1 MPTTPSKQR
10 APCSANNAS
19 PRDSAAM
26 AAASPRAPD
35 RGVIGTGALA
45 AQSPKS
51 HRHAEHNRP
60 RRRPPRKI
68 DCGPADLSP
77 PQALS
82 PRAGRPQAPYRE
94 SARSSPFASPSTL
107 AAPSPH
113 PPPSTLHP
121 PPSTLHLPP
130 STLPNRPHPSPP
142 YRRRNPTRCSTSS
155 SRQAPT
161 LFDKSSTRAR
171 LPKKRLENSPRGSP
185 PRTGLRRPHDSQPLC
200 LASLANHASRPAVA
214 GGR

>member
-1 MPTTPSKQR
+1 MPKTPSKQR

-51 HRHAEHNRP
+51 HRHAKRNRP

-68 DCGPADLSP
+68 DCAPADFS
-77 PQALS
+77 
-82 PRAGRPQAPYRE
+82 
-94 SARSSPFASPSTL
+94 
-107 AAPSPH
+107 
-113 PPPSTLHP
+113 PPPSTEPARLPPPSPIPRVRALLAFRLTLHPRRTLHP
-121 PPSTLHLPP
+121 PPSTLHPPP

-185 PRTGLRRPHDSQPLC
+185 PGLACAVPTT
-200 LASLANHASRPAVA
+200 ASLFASPL
-214 GGR
+214 

>member
-1 MPTTPSKQR
+1 MPTTPSRQR

-51 HRHAEHNRP
+51 HRHAKRNRP

-82 PRAGRPQAPYRE
+82 PRAGRPQAPRHE
-94 SARSSPFASPSTL
+94 SARPSPL
-107 AAPSPH
+107 AA
-113 PPPSTLHP
+113 PSTLHP

-185 PRTGLRRPHDSQPLC
+185 PGLACAVPTT
-200 LASLANHASRPAVA
+200 ASLFASPL
-214 GGR
+214 

>member
-10 APCSANNAS
+10 GPCSANNAS

-51 HRHAEHNRP
+51 HRHAKRNRP
-60 RRRPPRKI
+60 RRRPPRKR
-68 DCGPADLSP
+68 DCAPADLSP

-82 PRAGRPQAPYRE
+82 PRAGRPQAPRHE
-94 SARSSPFASPSTL
+94 SARPSPL
-107 AAPSPH
+107 AA
-113 PPPSTLHP
+113 
-121 PPSTLHLPP
+121 P
-130 STLPNRPHPSPP
+130 STLPNPPHRSPP

-185 PRTGLRRPHDSQPLC
+185 PGLACAVPTT
-200 LASLANHASRPAVA
+200 ASLFAPPL
-214 GGR
+214 